1 MRRKSLVYSF
11 AVLLVLCGTQ
21 PSMRAQDTNSPAAS
35 PKALPVVG
43 AYHLDVSID
52 ELENGKKINSRK
64 YSMNLT
70 EEGKSRELRIGTR
83 VPIESDGKVD
93 YLDVGTSIEAQM
105 VSWQTPLSL
114 DVVVNL
120 SSFANPDEATRSPHP
135 LLRHVQIS
143 ARTPV
148 IFGKAIVVG
157 SADDPNSNRQFQL
170 EVTVTKLQ

>member
-1 MRRKSLVYSF
+1 MRKKSLLYSVALFF
-11 AVLLVLCGTQ
+11 AFCGIQ
-21 PSMRAQDTNSPAAS
+21 PAIRAQDANNSAAS
-35 PKALPVVG
+35 PKVQPVVG
-43 AYHLDVSID
+43 AYHLDFSID

-70 EEGKSRELRIGTR
+70 EEGKSRELKIGTR

-93 YLDVGTSIEAQM
+93 YLDVGTLIAAQM

-114 DVVVNL
+114 DVVVNI
-120 SSFANPDEATRSPHP
+120 SSFASPDEATRSPHP